1 MSIED
6 YVNLKIKEMVND
18 AHRNAIDHGFW
29 KEEQNII
36 TKMCV
41 KEFEDEE
48 IKAVKR
54 AFMCQRL
61 MLIVS
66 EVSEAVNALRKDD
79 KENYAEELADI
90 ILRTSDTSLGD
101 TVDIEKEIKKKMKKN
116 RSRPYK
122 HGKVF

>member
-29 KEEQNII
+29 EEEQNII

-41 KEFEDEE
+41 KEFENEE
-48 IKAVKR
+48 IKAVKK

>member
-1 MSIED
+1 MSIKD
-6 YVNLKIKEMVND
+6 YVNMDIKEMVKD
-18 AHRNAIDHGFW
+18 AHKNAIDHGFW
-29 KEEQNII
+29 EEEKNIL

-90 ILRTSDTSLGD
+90 ILRTSDTALGD

-122 HGKVF
+122 HDKAF

>member
-1 MSIED
+1 VSIED

-29 KEEQNII
+29 EEEQNII

-41 KEFEDEE
+41 KEFENEE

>member
-1 MSIED
+1 
-6 YVNLKIKEMVND
+6 MVND

>member
-1 MSIED
+1 MSIKD
-6 YVNLKIKEMVND
+6 YVNLKIKEMAND
-18 AHRNAIDHGFW
+18 AHKNAIDHGFW
-29 KEEQNII
+29 EEEQNII

-90 ILRTSDTSLGD
+90 ILRTSDTALGD

-122 HGKVF
+122 HGKIF

>member
-29 KEEQNII
+29 EEEQNII

-41 KEFEDEE
+41 KEFENEE

-79 KENYAEELADI
+79 KENYAEDLADI

-122 HGKVF
+122 HGKAF

>member
-29 KEEQNII
+29 EEEQNII

-41 KEFEDEE
+41 KEFENEE

>member
-6 YVNLKIKEMVND
+6 YVNLKIKEMVKD
-18 AHRNAIDHGFW
+18 AHKNAIDHGFW
-29 KEEQNII
+29 EEEHNII

-41 KEFEDEE
+41 KGFKDEE

-90 ILRTSDTSLGD
+90 ILRTSDTALGD

-122 HGKVF
+122 HDKAF

>member
-1 MSIED
+1 MSIKD
-6 YVNLKIKEMVND
+6 YVNMDIKEMVKD
-18 AHRNAIDHGFW
+18 AHKNAIDHGFW
-29 KEEQNII
+29 EEEKNIL

-90 ILRTSDTSLGD
+90 ILRTSDTALGD

-116 RSRPYK
+116 RNRPYK
-122 HGKVF
+122 HGKAF

>member
-29 KEEQNII
+29 EEEQNII

-79 KENYAEELADI
+79 KENYGEELADI